1 MQHQHLFHKTL
12 SCNSLCYP
20 GGGDVMD
27 VKKVGST
34 CAAHA
39 SPHVASHRPAP
50 KRLVASAHLPVG
62 PRRLAITVPEPSVGY
77 PRRLPLRWV
86 LRRSGRAGRTLVYIP
101 CLAALDGLGAE
112 AGPAA
117 ILGTDVL

>member
-1 MQHQHLFHKTL
+1 
-12 SCNSLCYP
+12 
-20 GGGDVMD
+20 MD

-117 ILGTDVL
+117 ILGTDVLRQRQ